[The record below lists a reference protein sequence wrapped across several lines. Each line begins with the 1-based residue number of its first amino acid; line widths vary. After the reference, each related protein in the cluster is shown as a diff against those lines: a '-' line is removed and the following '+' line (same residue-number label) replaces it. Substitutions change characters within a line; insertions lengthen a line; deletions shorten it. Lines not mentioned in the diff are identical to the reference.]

1 MRKVIKLLET
11 DRIVR
16 KIQNSNPTLGKLK
29 GTKFYP
35 APAINN
41 LRNRV
46 AHRTVFE
53 FENGSIEFPSHA
65 IEGAIAILTLNEK

>member
-1 MRKVIKLLET
+1 MKKIIKLLET

-16 KIQNSNPTLGKLK
+16 KIQNTYPALGKLK

-35 APAINN
+35 APAQLQ

-65 IEGAIAILTLNEK
+65 IEGAVAILNLNEK